1 MMNDECGR
9 MNVKSRAVFHS
20 SFTLPHSSFTFI
32 LSILRIGPPSHST
45 QFQSRETQQREE
57 NRDDE
62 EAEDDLRLLPAGH
75 LEVVVQRRH
84 LKEPTPR
91 AQPPL
96 RQLEERDLERH
107 RQSLYDID
115 AADENQNQLL
125 LRQHADGADGPAD
138 GEAAYVAHEDLCGR
152 RVVPKETQTRADHRT
167 AEDSQLA

>member
-1 MMNDECGR
+1 MLGLM
-9 MNVKSRAVFHS
+9 F
-20 SFTLPHSSFTFI
+20 FTSTSNPISNTLF
-32 LSILRIGPPSHST
+32 PSP
-45 QFQSRETQQREE
+45 QLQRRETQQREE

-107 RQSLYDID
+107 RQSLYDVD

-138 GEAAYVAHEDLCGR
+138 GEATHVAHEDLCGR
-152 RVVPKETQTRADHRT
+152 RVVPQKA
-167 AEDSQLA
+167 